1 MNSSEFVGIL
11 PLKKP
16 VVLIGM
22 MGCGKSTVGRALSS
36 NLDCPFYDCDDL
48 IVKDQGKEITE
59 IFSENGEAYF
69 RDLEMKKIRE
79 LLNMGAGVISTGG
92 GAVTVP
98 KALEII
104 KSDGISIWLRSDID
118 KILSRLGDDT
128 SRPLLQ
134 CDNPRK
140 KLEELLS
147 VRERLYALAD
157 IHVDN
162 ISDDIHETVK
172 IIIQEL
178 KSKDADQN
186 S

>member
-1 MNSSEFVGIL
+1 
-11 PLKKP
+11 
-16 VVLIGM
+16 
-22 MGCGKSTVGRALSS
+22 
-36 NLDCPFYDCDDL
+36 
-48 IVKDQGKEITE
+48 
-59 IFSENGEAYF
+59 
-69 RDLEMKKIRE
+69 MKKIKE
-79 LLNMGAGVISTGG
+79 LLNMEAGVISTGG

-98 KALEII
+98 KALKVI
-104 KSDGISIWLRSDID
+104 KSNGISVWLRSDVD

-162 ISDDIHETVK
+162 TSDDVYETLK
-172 IIIQEL
+172 RMTQEL
-178 KSKDADQN
+178 KNKDADQN